1 MIEFSSVRKEYPGG
15 AVAVDNFSLRVPTG
29 SVTVLVGSSGCGKTT
44 LLRMVNRMVDPTTGV
59 VSIDGLS
66 VAERD
71 PVELRR
77 SIGYVMQS
85 GGLLPHK
92 TVADNIQTV
101 AKLRGVP
108 QAERVARVDEL
119 MAVVGL
125 DSDLATRYPAQLS
138 GGQQQR
144 VGVARALAVDPNI
157 LLMDEPF
164 GAVDP
169 LVRSD
174 LQQELLE
181 LQRTLAKTVLFV
193 THDID
198 EAFLLG
204 DYVAI
209 LETGASVVQ
218 HGTPEEILAKPANS
232 FVEAFIGADRGTRAL
247 RIVEQAGQKIA
258 IDGSGRV
265 AGRIREG

>member
-1 MIEFSSVRKEYPGG
+1 MIQFDSVRKEYSGG
-15 AVAVDNFSLRVPTG
+15 TVAVEDFSLTAPTG

-44 LLRMVNRMVDPTTGV
+44 LLRMVNRMVDPSGGL
-59 VSIDGLS
+59 VSIDGPS

-92 TVADNIQTV
+92 SVADNIQTV

-108 QAERVARVDEL
+108 RREREARVEEL
-119 MAVVGL
+119 MATVGL
-125 DSDLATRYPAQLS
+125 DSSLANRYPAQLS

-181 LQRTLAKTVLFV
+181 LQKRLAKTVVFV

-209 LETGASVVQ
+209 LEVGARVVQ
-218 HGTPEEILAKPANS
+218 HGTPEEILAKPAND
-232 FVEAFIGADRGTRAL
+232 FVEAFIGADRGARSL
-247 RIVEQAGQKIA
+247 RVVERSGQKIVV
-258 IDGSGRV
+258 DGTGRV
-265 AGRIREG
+265 AGRLSEG